1 MREKQRD
8 NNGSNKLTRRNF
20 LDRMMLTMAGGAAII
35 VAGTRRAV
43 AKVTQKSVNYQAT
56 PSDGKKCETCA
67 LYQGNGKCAA
77 VDGTVAAAGYCKLY
91 APK

>member
-1 MREKQRD
+1 MREEKRVTK
-8 NNGSNKLTRRNF
+8 GSSDLTRRRF
-20 LDRMMLTMAGGAAII
+20 LDRAMLSMAGGAAILMVGI
-35 VAGTRRAV
+35 KSGA

-77 VDGTVAAAGYCKLY
+77 VDGSVAAEGYCKLY